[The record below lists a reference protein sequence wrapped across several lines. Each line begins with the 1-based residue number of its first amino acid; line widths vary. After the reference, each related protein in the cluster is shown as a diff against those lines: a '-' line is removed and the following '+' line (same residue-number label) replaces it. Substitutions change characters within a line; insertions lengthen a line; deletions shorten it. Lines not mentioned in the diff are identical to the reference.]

1 MHFQFFLLFL
11 ELPMRPVQLVQPSQ
25 QQLATTTTTTTTVLQ
40 QPPPTAINQQ
50 RPENLA
56 MQHPTA
62 ALTLSI
68 DTDSSNNPPP
78 SQCMIPQAKP
88 DNMPAAAANTL
99 LTVVGGGGSGVTTML
114 GNQAAVSNAAVA
126 PTVISSP
133 MQREEMG
140 ERSEAKPNYT
150 YTDLITLALKVSFM
164 FVSLSILLMEKFGH
178 ASLYQPIKN

>member
-1 MHFQFFLLFL
+1 
-11 ELPMRPVQLVQPSQ
+11 MRPVQLVQ

-40 QPPPTAINQQ
+40 QPPPTAINEQ

-114 GNQAAVSNAAVA
+114 GNQAAVSNA

-150 YTDLITLALKVSFM
+150 YTDLITLALKVRFM
-164 FVSLSILLMEKFGH
+164 FALLSI
-178 ASLYQPIKN
+178 I